1 LEGRKERS
9 EGNERS
15 VGDRKGEIE
24 RNEERL
30 DSSRKNEV
38 KKEEYEKEEKPR

>member
-1 LEGRKERS
+1 MGEER
-9 EGNERS
+9 EMKRVREIG
-15 VGDRKGEIE
+15 KEIE

-30 DSSRKNEV
+30 DSSRKEEG